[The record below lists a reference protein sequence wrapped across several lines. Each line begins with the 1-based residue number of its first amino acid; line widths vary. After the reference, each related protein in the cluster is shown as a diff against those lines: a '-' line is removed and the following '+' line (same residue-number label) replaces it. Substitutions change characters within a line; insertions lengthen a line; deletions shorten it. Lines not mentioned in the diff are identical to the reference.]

1 MTKSFEEMGD
11 DETVD
16 ELVQTLSQ
24 ALKSEN
30 IDEKLVDDLV
40 DNIIAK
46 SGVDNPIIGNFVLI
60 AELIDDNGDPQIM
73 VATSE
78 RLPEWIARGM
88 LSVAD
93 DYLSGPIGIEWTDD
107 GG

>member
-1 MTKSFEEMGD
+1 MSKSFEEMGNE
-11 DETVD
+11 ETVD
-16 ELVQTLSQ
+16 ELVQTLSA

-30 IDEKLVDDLV
+30 IDNKLVDDLV
-40 DNIIAK
+40 NNIIEK
-46 SGVDNPIIGNFVLI
+46 SGADNPIIGNFILVSEI
-60 AELIDDNGDPQIM
+60 IDAEGDPHLM

-93 DYLSGPIGIEWTDD
+93 DYLSNPIDIEWDD
-107 GG
+107 DSR